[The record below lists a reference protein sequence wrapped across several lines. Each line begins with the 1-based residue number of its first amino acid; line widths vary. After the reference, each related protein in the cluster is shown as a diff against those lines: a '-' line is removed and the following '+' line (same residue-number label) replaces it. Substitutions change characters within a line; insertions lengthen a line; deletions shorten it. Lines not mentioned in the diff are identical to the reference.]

1 MRWRIP
7 ETIGTSAMDCGPAAL
22 ASLLA
27 GHRLAAPY
35 DRLRTD
41 CRTDVDGT
49 SIDRLEEV
57 ACARGL
63 DAEQIM
69 LPADVVTL
77 PEAEAL
83 PAIIITRLPDG
94 QTHFIVV
101 WRRLGRWV
109 QVMDPAAGRRWTT
122 IEALVRS
129 LYVHPLAMP
138 AAAWRAWA
146 ASPAHHRITR
156 ARLARLGV
164 RGADADRL
172 VARAE
177 ADAGFATWAAL
188 DAAIRLVAPMVDAG
202 GVGRGRRAAAVID
215 ALVDRLGFDGD
226 ALTLPPGCWSVLPA
240 PAPEGVDEPW
250 VQVSGAVLVRVRGRR
265 AVDDAPEGET
275 PRPRR
280 RATPTRAASP
290 LRTLARLL
298 LADGWLAPTL
308 IMLALLAT
316 TVVAVV
322 EAALMRGLIDVVDWV
337 GAPEQR
343 LGALVALLAFMA
355 AALALEAPT
364 QVALLRLGRGLEV
377 RLRSAFRHTLP
388 RLGARYLHSRPISDL
403 AERAHGVDG
412 VRNLPSLAARV
423 ALAAGG
429 LACTA
434 GGLIWLDPGLTAPVL
449 LTVAGG
455 LAAPLLTVPLL
466 AERDLRHR
474 THAGALTRYGLDALL
489 GLSAIRTH
497 GGQRAI
503 RRRHE
508 QLLTE
513 WADAS
518 LSLERLALVI
528 EGALAIAGALVV
540 GWLLHDHLRRA
551 ADTRGVLLL
560 VWWGLALPGRARGLV
575 AALHAWPAARN
586 QALRILEPLDAPR
599 DETGEPP
606 ADRAAETPGVA
617 LRLRGVDYTVGEV
630 EILRALDLDVAPGEH
645 VAIVGR
651 SGAGKSSLA
660 RLLLG
665 LARPTDGAI
674 EVDGAPLTG
683 AALARLRRETAWV
696 DPSVQ
701 IWNHSLLDNLRYGH
715 TTPIDPGAVI
725 DGAELRGVLGRL
737 TDGLQT
743 PLGEGGGLLSGGEG
757 QRVRLGRALAHA
769 APRLVLLDEPFRG
782 LDRSARRRLLDRA
795 RRRWPGATLVCI
807 SHDIAETRG
816 FDRVVV
822 IDDGRIAEQGAPAAL
837 AAAAGPYAALLAA
850 DAHAARAWRDP
861 RWQHRWLDGGRLEA
875 TPSHADMPYDAM
887 CHDAMDGIAH
897 AHAAAA
903 EAPR

>member
-1 MRWRIP
+1 MKWHIP

-63 DAEQIM
+63 DAEQVM
-69 LPADVVTL
+69 LPADVVAL

-83 PAIIITRLPDG
+83 PAIVVTRLPDG
-94 QTHFIVV
+94 QTHFIVI
-101 WRRLGRWV
+101 WRRLGGFV

-122 IEALVRS
+122 VDAVVRS
-129 LYVHPLAMP
+129 LYVHPLTMP
-138 AAAWRAWA
+138 AAAWRGWA

-164 RGADADRL
+164 RGAAADRL

-177 ADAGFATWAAL
+177 GDAGFLTWAAL
-188 DAAIRLVAPMVDAG
+188 DAAIRMVAPMVDAG
-202 GVGRGRRAAAVID
+202 GVGRGHRAAAAID
-215 ALVDRLGFDGD
+215 ALIDRLGFDGD

-240 PAPEGVDEPW
+240 PAPDGAEEPW

-265 AVDDAPEGET
+265 AVDDTAGDPSG
-275 PRPRR
+275 PVP
-280 RATPTRAASP
+280 RATPSKAASP

-298 LADGWLAPTL
+298 LTDGWLAPAL

-322 EAALMRGLIDVVDWV
+322 EAALMRGLIDIVDWV

-343 LGALVALLAFMA
+343 LGALAALVVFMI

-403 AERAHGVDG
+403 AERAHGIDG
-412 VRNLPSLAARV
+412 VRSLPGLAARV

-429 LACTA
+429 LVCTA
-434 GGLIWLDPGLTAPVL
+434 GGLIWLDPGLAIPVL

-518 LSLERLALVI
+518 LSLERLALII
-528 EGALAIAGALVV
+528 EGALAVAGALVV
-540 GWLLHDHLRRA
+540 GWLLHDHLGRA

-575 AALHAWPAARN
+575 DALHAWPAARN

-599 DETGEPP
+599 DETGDAPDDRP
-606 ADRAAETPGVA
+606 AEAPGLA
-617 LRLRGVDYTVGEV
+617 LRLRAVDYTVGEV
-630 EILRALDLDVAPGEH
+630 EILRAVDLDITPGDH

-665 LARPTDGAI
+665 LAHPTGGAI
-674 EVDGAPLTG
+674 EVDGAPLAG
-683 AALARLRRETAWV
+683 PALARLRRDTAWV

-715 TTPIDPGAVI
+715 TAPIDPGAVI

-737 TDGLQT
+737 ADGLQT

-757 QRVRLGRALAHA
+757 QRVRLGRALAHDA
-769 APRLVLLDEPFRG
+769 ARLVLLDEPFRG
-782 LDRSARRRLLDRA
+782 LDRAARRRLLDRA
-795 RRRWPGATLVCI
+795 RGRWLGATLVCI
-807 SHDIAETRG
+807 SHDIAETRA

-822 IDDGRIAEQGAPAAL
+822 IDDGRIVEQGAPAAL
-837 AAAAGPYAALLAA
+837 AAADGPYAALLAA
-850 DAHAARAWRDP
+850 DARAARAWRDP
-861 RWQHRWLDGGRLEA
+861 RWQHRWLADGRLEA
-875 TPSHADMPYDAM
+875 TPSDAIMPSDAI
-887 CHDAMDGIAH
+887 CHDGIEAIH
-897 AHAAAA
+897 ATEAA
-903 EAPR
+903 R